1 MIELGTYFAAPYG
14 ATLLTD
20 LGARVIKI
28 EQLDGDPI
36 RHIIPFPEVGAVKVL
51 QGKETVA
58 VDIHTDA
65 GREIVH
71 ELVRHADAVLV
82 SFRAGVVERL
92 GLDPASLL
100 AVNPDL
106 VYLSA
111 PGYGVDGPC
120 GHRPAFAPTIGAGS
134 GLAMRNIG
142 ESAAQG
148 PDLEVE
154 VVKPTALRVASAA
167 MGVGHADGFSALGV
181 ASALLLGLLARE
193 RGAPGQALQTSML
206 LSMAHVLVEDMVEYD
221 DRPARLDDRPGAA
234 RALGALPPVRDR
246 RRLGVP
252 RRTRAV
258 GVGRPRCRRWRPS
271 STSRPTRASPT
282 RTPAVPTTTS
292 SPISWRGCSASSR
305 PATGRTS
312 SAHVDV
318 GCLAVRN
325 GAPDA
330 QLFADGGLGRQNGW
344 VTDVEHPTIG
354 THPRLMPLVE
364 FSRSSTVV
372 KPSSLLRRAHRL
384 GARASSAT
392 TPIAS
397 RRCVKRA

>member
-1 MIELGTYFAAPYG
+1 M
-14 ATLLTD
+14 
-20 LGARVIKI
+20 
-28 EQLDGDPI
+28 
-36 RHIIPFPEVGAVKVL
+36 
-51 QGKETVA
+51 
-58 VDIHTDA
+58 
-65 GREIVH
+65 
-71 ELVRHADAVLV
+71 
-82 SFRAGVVERL
+82 
-92 GLDPASLL
+92 
-100 AVNPDL
+100 NPDL

-120 GHRPAFAPTIGAGS
+120 GHCPAFAPTIGAGS

-221 DRPARLDDRPGAA
+221 DRPARLMTDPGLHGLSARYRLYETADGWVFLAAPAPSEWDALVSALAPFVDLAADPRFTDEDARRAHDDELADLLAGMFRKQPAGDWENELC
-234 RALGALPPVRDR
+234 AL
-246 RRLGVP
+246 
-252 RRTRAV
+252 
-258 GVGRPRCRRWRPS
+258 
-271 STSRPTRASPT
+271 
-282 RTPAVPTTTS
+282 
-292 SPISWRGCSASSR
+292 
-305 PATGRTS
+305 
-312 SAHVDV
+312 DV

-372 KPSSLLRRAHRL
+372 KPSSLLGAHTDSVLREL
-384 GARASSAT
+384 GYDPDRITALREAGV
-392 TPIAS
+392 IL
-397 RRCVKRA
+397 